1 MTKENNK
8 VDINKHEMDIGT
20 LKKQNVNDLLSIK
33 ELYSK
38 LEELGEKITQ
48 FKYIDNTLV
57 KKLKKEYENLK
68 KIILDENIQVQ
79 LDNKIDEFNLKLTHD
94 IETINSQLTHD
105 IETINSQLTNDIETI
120 NEKLTNDIGT
130 INSQLVSI
138 AIQIMPTMSTSEI
151 QNLLN
156 TYNNFLWNSGTYN
169 INPIFLKSNQYH
181 RFAPNVIL
189 QAKPGFLTNDCLLNL
204 IGISNVVIDF
214 NNAKLNMNFAE
225 YTTGEWRHCLNLKGV
240 SNVNIKNVYCY
251 GAGGD
256 GIYIGTNGDGKYS
269 ENVNFD
275 NINIDKCRRQGISI
289 VSVSRCYINNAYIS
303 NIKGTPPAFGID
315 IEPNNPLDKIEG
327 VVLSNIN
334 TFNCDGGGIAFC
346 LDKISHSGSYTDN
359 INNIIDVKINNYT
372 SDGDFFGLSFYPN
385 YYKVNGNI
393 EINKIKV
400 INSKQNG
407 IYSCEWYSSLT
418 PNVKINDLLIQNC
431 NTSNNSSQTLGSG
444 IVHFSPVGKKT
455 EDIGNIT
462 FNNVSIIDTRTT
474 KQMKN
479 GVFSYNNT
487 KSKGV
492 FIELN
497 NIYVDGVLNNLI
509 SVDGSL
515 KNKND
520 NDIVKVCT
528 TNTAIVGNLDYKTVY
543 TNIGAASDVQIS
555 LALKNVGETVDIEVG
570 EDGKYIKTYAN
581 PNTGIIVTK
590 NGDVTGAGVYYQSNK
605 VGSRIKIKKVSA
617 NKYVVLNEC
626 GFWEKSKV

>member
-1 MTKENNK
+1 MPKENNK
-8 VDINKHEMDIGT
+8 MQVDIDT

-48 FKYIDNTLV
+48 IKYIDNTLV
-57 KKLKKEYENLK
+57 KKLKKEYVNLK
-68 KIILDENIQVQ
+68 KIILDENVQVQ
-79 LDNKIDEFNLKLTHD
+79 LDNKIDEFNIKLTKD
-94 IETINSQLTHD
+94 IETINF
-105 IETINSQLTNDIETI
+105 QLTNDIETI
-120 NEKLTNDIGT
+120 N
-130 INSQLVSI
+130 SQMETI
-138 AIQIMPTMSTSEI
+138 AIQIMPTMSTTEI

-189 QAKPGFLTNDCLLNL
+189 QAKSGFLTNDCLLNL
-204 IGISNVVIDF
+204 IGISDVVIDF

-256 GIYIGTNGDGKYS
+256 GIYIGANGDEKYS

-315 IEPNNPLDKIEG
+315 IEPNNPLDKIQD

-346 LDKISHSGSYTDN
+346 LDKISHSDSYTDN
-359 INNIIDVKINNYT
+359 VNNIIDVKINNYT

-462 FNNVSIIDTRTT
+462 FNNVSIIDTRIT

-497 NIYVDGVLNNLI
+497 NIYVDGVLNNII

-543 TNIGAASDVQIS
+543 TNIGATTDVQIS

-581 PNTGIIVTK
+581 PNTDIIVTK
-590 NGDVTGAGVYYQSNK
+590 NGDVTGPGVYYQSNK

-617 NKYVVLNEC
+617 TKYVVINEC
-626 GFWEKSKV
+626 GFWEKV